1 MSDCNNLVDIVDF
14 ADTCAASN
22 PYWKMSAAD
31 RDLFGTY
38 AQQKLLQCQRPPPI
52 PEEKCTVYRKDDGD
66 QLDSLLDTASKT
78 DDDACGDDGG
88 DSIDDDRASDTTS
101 TPAMVSADGG
111 DVIAPI
117 PKASG
122 RAKSRRWLEY
132 CKEARKDMLAEGVSK
147 PDSKAVHQRAREYLS
162 QDGWI

>member
-1 MSDCNNLVDIVDF
+1 MSDCNLVDIVDF
-14 ADTCAASN
+14 ADSCAASN
-22 PYWKMSAAD
+22 PYWKMSATD

-38 AQQKLLQCQRPPPI
+38 AQQKLQSQRPATI
-52 PEEKCTVYRKDDGD
+52 VEQKYTVDKKDDGD

-78 DDDACGDDGG
+78 DDDACGYDGG

-101 TPAMVSADGG
+101 TPAMVSADGAE
-111 DVIAPI
+111 VITPT

-122 RAKSRRWLEY
+122 RAKSQRWLEY